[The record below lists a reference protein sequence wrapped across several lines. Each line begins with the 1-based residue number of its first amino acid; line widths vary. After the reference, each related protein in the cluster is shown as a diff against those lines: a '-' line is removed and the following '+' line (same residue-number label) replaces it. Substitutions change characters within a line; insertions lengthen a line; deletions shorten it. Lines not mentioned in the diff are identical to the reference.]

1 MSVAPKIAAAILV
14 GACWSTSA
22 EAAQRADA
30 RVHVAHRA
38 GTHAVGVRAPEAQEA
53 GTPQTA
59 TSETIVGVR
68 FHGNYSIPDEVLLQA
83 AAIEIGSPLDE
94 EKLELIHDRLESFDG
109 VGSVDIQRRYLS
121 LSRPGEVVL
130 LITVQE
136 HVTVSEKFMFLPVF
150 TWTDE
155 YGITFGA
162 RFATVDIMGLGE
174 RLSFPLTWGGERH
187 AAAEIGFDLDRRAI
201 TRIDGGFGIMQRENP
216 HYEIADRRVGGWVE
230 GTKRWGMFEVDGKLT
245 AESVDFGDAS
255 EDQLEVGIGAR
266 IDTRQDAILPRDA
279 VYIGGAWDH
288 LKLFDSDRSFNRFT
302 VDLRGYKTF
311 IGRTIIA
318 SQAYYR
324 RADGRLP
331 DWERPFL
338 GGAQTVRGYNAG
350 EYIGDNIALLS
361 AELRVPLTP
370 PAPVGLV
377 GLNFFFDTGTV
388 YDWGT
393 SLRDARFRNGA
404 GAGMYFFIAFVG
416 LQVDV
421 AYGFEDDAV
430 RFHFST
436 GFRY

>member
-1 MSVAPKIAAAILV
+1 MSIALTIATAILA
-14 GACWSTSA
+14 GAGWV
-22 EAAQRADA
+22 AADEITPQRGASPPGPPA
-30 RVHVAHRA
+30 A
-38 GTHAVGVRAPEAQEA
+38 GTHTSGKPQQ
-53 GTPQTA
+53 GTPQA
-59 TSETIVGVR
+59 VAPETIVGVR
-68 FHGNYSIPDEVLLQA
+68 FHGNYSIADEALLEA
-83 AAIEIGSPLDE
+83 AGIEIGDALDE
-94 EKLELIHDRLESFDG
+94 EALALIRERLEDFEG
-109 VGSVDIQRRYLS
+109 VGSVEIQRRYLS
-121 LSRPGEVVL
+121 FSHPEEVVL

-136 HVTVSEKFMFLPVF
+136 HVGVSEKFMFLPVF

-155 YGITFGA
+155 YGVTFGA
-162 RFATVDIMGLGE
+162 RFATVDLMGLGE

-187 AAAEIGFDLDRRAI
+187 AAAEVGFDLDRRAI

-216 HYEIADRRVGGWVE
+216 HYEIADRRFGGWVE
-230 GTKRWGMFEVDGKLT
+230 GTKRWGIFEVDGGLT
-245 AESVDFGDAS
+245 GESVDFGVAS
-255 EDQLEVGIGAR
+255 ENQLEVGVGAR
-266 IDTRQDAILPRDA
+266 IDTRQDTVLPRDA
-279 VYIGGAWDH
+279 VYAGAAWDH

-311 IGRTIIA
+311 IGRTIVA

-324 RADGRLP
+324 SADGRLP

-350 EYIGDNIALLS
+350 EFIGDNIALLS
-361 AELRVPLTP
+361 AEWRVPLTP

-377 GLNFFFDTGTV
+377 GLNFFFDAGAV

-393 SLRDARFRNGA
+393 SLRDARFKRGA

-421 AYGFEDDAV
+421 AYGFDSEEV
-430 RFHFST
+430 HFHFST